1 MLFYEELLALVILV
15 IGLFGL
21 YKFMRIQ
28 SMGYKDDNDE
38 FIVMPHR
45 YNHPFMSEIDKE
57 Y

>member
-21 YKFMRIQ
+21 YKFMQYRDK
-28 SMGYKDDNDE
+28 GYKDDNDE

-45 YNHPFMSEIDKE
+45 RKD
-57 Y
+57 